1 MSTPMHLT
9 ELAEIVASVLVSLG
23 GGGAIVLGLSNWLG
37 KIWAERLME
46 KEKARY
52 QKELENFKAQ
62 LNRENDRTGQTLRE
76 KLALYKDAIPP
87 VVDFIMALSNAT
99 PGVNVAMLLIEF
111 EKERL
116 ATTALLGMFAP
127 LPVFEAY
134 NEIIDYLFDC
144 LEGKRTNEFAEFR
157 RLALRMLNEIRRD
170 IGVSEE
176 ELVYRV
182 HR

>member
-1 MSTPMHLT
+1 
-9 ELAEIVASVLVSLG
+9 
-23 GGGAIVLGLSNWLG
+23 
-37 KIWAERLME
+37 
-46 KEKARY
+46 
-52 QKELENFKAQ
+52 
-62 LNRENDRTGQTLRE
+62 
-76 KLALYKDAIPP
+76 
-87 VVDFIMALSNAT
+87 MALSNAT